1 MELSGQLGGTHGEHI
16 REVDQDAVPLAWEL
30 ETEALGG
37 LQGVVQDLPPTPSA
51 ARMSRAF
58 WTRPA
63 PSRIRAW
70 VPTESGEKM
79 LPGTAITSLCRS
91 RAASAVIR
99 APEPCTA
106 STTTTASESA
116 AMVRLQ
122 AGKLWRRGDVP
133 SGNGLTSAPPAAR
146 ISSARRKCAAG

>member
-37 LQGVVQDLPPTPSA
+37 LQGVVQDLPPH
-51 ARMSRAF
+51 
-58 WTRPA
+58 
-63 PSRIRAW
+63 
-70 VPTESGEKM
+70 
-79 LPGTAITSLCRS
+79 
-91 RAASAVIR
+91 
-99 APEPCTA
+99 PEPCTA

-116 AMVRLQ
+116 AMVRLR

-133 SGNGLTSAPPAAR
+133 SGNWLTSAPPAAR